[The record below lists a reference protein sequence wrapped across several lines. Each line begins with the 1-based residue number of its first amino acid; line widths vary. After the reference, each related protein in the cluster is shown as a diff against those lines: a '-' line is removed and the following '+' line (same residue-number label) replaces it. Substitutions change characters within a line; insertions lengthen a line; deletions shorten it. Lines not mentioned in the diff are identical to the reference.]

1 MRAHLNSTTG
11 SFLPMQSLMVFSI
24 IYQLRGG
31 DGRMASHCPAG
42 ASAEPELRRSSAF
55 AAGPTIVFG
64 RPCTLV
70 GDPNKGANDTANKV
84 RGSISQCCAH
94 AKADALLTLVP
105 TAGSQHKRY
114 LCNGAATAA
123 CRPRPTK
130 MWMLSRLAAPIVA
143 LAPVL

>member
-1 MRAHLNSTTG
+1 
-11 SFLPMQSLMVFSI
+11 MQSFMVFSI
-24 IYQLRGG
+24 VNQLRGD

-42 ASAEPELRRSSAF
+42 ASAGPELRPSSAF

-84 RGSISQCCAH
+84 RGSIPQCCAH
-94 AKADALLTLVP
+94 AKADAMLTLVP
-105 TAGSQHKRY
+105 TAGCSQHKRY

-123 CRPRPTK
+123 CRSRPTR
-130 MWMLSRLAAPIVA
+130 MWMLSRLAAPTVA
-143 LAPVL
+143 LAPVPWLAREAPLAL